1 MITANELHEKF
12 KENEYLNLILNL
24 LHGQNSNF
32 FSKTLLSGSLLEG
45 YVKPLS
51 STSILVSDYD
61 LMLIPDGVEVIEIS
75 QMNMATSGRVA
86 PLLEAISDPNRNPE
100 TQNGYVWFKLLD
112 PGLENWTNLCFDR
125 ITPNEG
131 KKFVRK
137 PGKVKN
143 LIKFL

>member
-61 LMLIPDGVEVIEIS
+61 LMLIPDGVEVIESS

-100 TQNGYVWFKLLD
+100 TPNAYVWFKLLD
-112 PGLENWTNLCFDR
+112 PGLESWRNLCFDR
-125 ITPNEG
+125 ITRNGG
-131 KKFVRK
+131 KK
-137 PGKVKN
+137 N
-143 LIKFL
+143 C

>member
-1 MITANELHEKF
+1 MHEKF
-12 KENEYLNLILNL
+12 KEIEYSNLILNL

-32 FSKTLLSGSLLEG
+32 FLKTLLSGSLLEG
-45 YVKPLS
+45 YGKPLP

-61 LMLIPDGVEVIEIS
+61 LMLIPDGVEVIESS

-112 PGLENWTNLCFDR
+112 PGLESWRNLCFDR
-125 ITPNEG
+125 ITRNGG
-131 KKFVRK
+131 KK
-137 PGKVKN
+137 N
-143 LIKFL
+143 C